1 MGMDGFLKQFP
12 KLILWVLSLFL
23 WLLPLSARVALEDT
37 FLSSDPEKDT
47 LVCTNLSQFFSK
59 GRYSFH
65 GRSFY
70 MNTINLGEVS
80 DYSAWAA
87 GAGMDYVSPYFK
99 GIRFGFSGFFIFKL
113 HDKNIGGVDPITQGK
128 NRYEVALFDMEDSEN
143 SADLDRLEELYLA
156 YKLGNFS
163 VTMGRQHVNTPLLN
177 GQDNRMR
184 PNIFSG
190 LWTRYQHHHHLIEG
204 GVIQGVSPR
213 GTVDWFSVEESLG
226 VYPFGRN
233 VDGSPSEYKGNMH
246 SRGLAILG
254 YHYRKPNLLLNAYNY
269 WAHNIFNLAYVDLI
283 KKHPLSNGSSVDWGL
298 QGVFQSQIGQG
309 GNADPALAYIN
320 AGEHTFALGSTL
332 RFAHHGNKFSLNTL
346 YIHDSGRLL
355 FPREW
360 GREQFFIS
368 LPRERLEGNGKTRS
382 ISLTWEND
390 KLLKNKLTSFIGA
403 GASLLPDPDMPL
415 LNKNGMPSFYHL
427 VYRSTYTLPEFFH
440 GFTFTFLAV
449 YKGSLVDDLPLA
461 YSINRVNMWNLNCIL
476 DYRF

>member
-1 MGMDGFLKQFP
+1 MDGFLQQFF
-12 KLILWVLSLFL
+12 KVILGILFLLLSLLPFRTEASSAEDFL
-23 WLLPLSARVALEDT
+23 
-37 FLSSDPEKDT
+37 FSDPEKDT

-70 MNTINLGEVS
+70 MNTINRGAVS

-99 GIRFGFSGFFIFKL
+99 GLRFGFSGFFIFKL

-143 SADLDRLEELYLA
+143 SADLDRLEELYLS
-156 YKLGNFS
+156 YKLGKFS

-190 LWTRYQHHHHLIEG
+190 FWNRYQKGNHLLEG
-204 GVIQGVSPR
+204 GWVQGVSPR
-213 GTVDWFSVEESLG
+213 GTVDWFSIEESLG

-233 VDGSPSEYKGNMH
+233 IDGSPSQYKGNVH
-246 SRGLAILG
+246 SRGLGILG
-254 YHYRKPNLLLNAYNY
+254 YHFRKKNLLLNAYNY
-269 WAHNIFNLAYVDLI
+269 WAHNIFNLAYIDLI
-283 KKHPLSNGSSVDWGL
+283 QKHPLSKGSSVDWGI
-298 QGVFQSQIGQG
+298 QGVFQNQIGQG
-309 GNADPALAYIN
+309 GNADPALGYIN
-320 AGEHTFALGSTL
+320 PGEHTFAVGTTL
-332 RFAHHGNKFSLNTL
+332 RFSHQGNKFSLNTL

-368 LPRERLEGNGKTRS
+368 LPRERLEGNGNARS
-382 ISLTWEND
+382 MSLTWEND
-390 KLLKNKLTSFIGA
+390 HFLNKPWSTFVGA
-403 GASLLPDPDMPL
+403 GASLLPDPEMPL

-427 VYRSTYTLPEFFH
+427 VYRSTYTLPEFFQ
-440 GFTFTFLAV
+440 GFAFTFMAV
-449 YKGSLVDDLPLA
+449 YKGSLVDNLPLV